1 MGEDGTLYGPL
12 HSQKGVD
19 GYLATIKEAVAAGG
33 QIEFGGKTIEREGN
47 YVEPTVISGLKHDS
61 PVVLRETFAPIVYL
75 LKTKSLDE
83 AIEWNNE
90 VEQGLSSSYLQ
101 KIWAKC
107 SSGSVPW
114 VPTAVSSMSTFQHLE
129 LKLVALLEV
138 KKPLVEAVS
147 LALMLG
153 SNTCAGQRAPSTT
166 PRSCLWLRVS
176 SLNSLQFYAD
186 PPR

>member
-1 MGEDGTLYGPL
+1 M

-47 YVEPTVISGLKHDS
+47 YVEPTIISGLKHDS

-90 VEQGLSSSYLQ
+90 VEQGLSSSLFTKDLGKVFKVILIRKHSSKLFQ
-101 KIWAKC
+101 TKIHFYSRI
-107 SSGSVPW
+107 SSN
-114 VPTAVSSMSTFQHLE
+114 
-129 LKLVALLEV
+129 
-138 KKPLVEAVS
+138 
-147 LALMLG
+147 LALKFKFF
-153 SNTCAGQRAPSTT
+153 SNVKFC
-166 PRSCLWLRVS
+166 
-176 SLNSLQFYAD
+176 
-186 PPR
+186 